1 MTLTLVA
8 PEFSPYYS
16 LKEVNFWRLLHPLP
30 LSSSAPGALCVSPR
44 THQVTGGRT
53 WLRQTRDTPDTETL
67 GGGLQSGR
75 LLMDRWPPQ
84 KRRVSSY
91 LGHHGVNTLSST

>member
-1 MTLTLVA
+1 MLVTLTLVV

-30 LSSSAPGALCVSPR
+30 LSSSALGALCVSPR

-53 WLRQTRDTPDTETL
+53 WLRQTRQTL
-67 GGGLQSGR
+67 GGGLQGGR
-75 LLMDRWPPQ
+75 LLMDRCPPQ